1 MSKLSLW
8 IPFVHYVNNHLLF
21 AFFFFIIKVAALKA
35 QLATAG
41 KPSGFAMLDSNGRLS
56 QSLLVAGYDRYS
68 LYDLGW

>member
-1 MSKLSLW
+1 ML
-8 IPFVHYVNNHLLF
+8 PFQ
-21 AFFFFIIKVAALKA
+21 VAKLKA
-35 QLATAG
+35 VLDKAG